1 MNIEKPYL
9 ETKKDK
15 TINENLPYYSAQADN
30 MTGKYSIPMH
40 WHNHIEIL
48 YFISGR
54 AKVYCGGKWH
64 GVGEGDLFIITAQQV
79 HAVEVPEDYEFNH
92 YVISFDPEFVE
103 TYANA
108 SIELKYLLPFI
119 LRELDYDRII
129 PGEVVKQSIVPLL
142 IEQIYME
149 YVKKQFGYELSI
161 KADICKLILWI
172 IRYWESIDTV
182 CDKKDI
188 VFCKKEYYKKLE
200 SILKYVKDN
209 YNQNIKVS
217 DMAKECYMS
226 ESYFMKFF
234 KTFTGKTF
242 IKYINDIRLSEA
254 EKLLILSDLSI
265 SEIAFE
271 AGFNSTSYF
280 IKLFRQ
286 QKGMTPYSYRSRFSN
301 NQK

>member
-1 MNIEKPYL
+1 MNKENPYL

-30 MTGKYSIPMH
+30 LSGKYAIPMH

-48 YFISGR
+48 YFICGR
-54 AKVYCGGKWH
+54 AKVYCGGRWH
-64 GVGEGDLFIITAQQV
+64 EVCEGDLLIINSQQV
-79 HAVEVPEDYEFNH
+79 HAVEVCEDYEFKH
-92 YVISFDPEFVE
+92 YVISFDPEFIE

-119 LRELDYDRII
+119 LSELNYDRII
-129 PGEVVKQSIVPLL
+129 HGEVIKQSNVPFL
-142 IEQIYME
+142 IEQIYLE
-149 YVKKQFGYELSI
+149 YSEKQFGYELSI

-172 IRYWESIDTV
+172 IRYWQKIKTIP
-182 CDKKDI
+182 DI
-188 VFCKKEYYKKLE
+188 NDVVFCKKEYYKKLE
-200 SILKYVKDN
+200 SILKYIKDN
-209 YNQNIKVS
+209 YDKNIKVS

-234 KTFTGKTF
+234 KTVTGKTF
-242 IKYINDIRLSEA
+242 IKYINDLRLSEA

-271 AGFNSTSYF
+271 TGFNSTSYF
-280 IKLFRQ
+280 IKLFRK
-286 QKGMTPYSYRSRFSN
+286 QKGITPYNYRQKFSG
-301 NQK
+301 K